1 MSHVAAIIICFHPDR
16 EKLARLIGSI
26 AEAVDEIILFN
37 NGGLDEEYLPAVTTK
52 ISIETRGGQNLGI
65 ATALNIASE
74 AARRSGCRYAVT
86 FDQDSHP
93 EKSMIPV
100 LLAELQGWQARG
112 HLVAAIGP
120 QLVDV
125 RAGGAKTSPF
135 VQTSKLDSKNL
146 AGEGTQPVSLLIT
159 SGCLFDLE
167 VWRTAAR
174 FDDRLFIDYVD
185 FNWCWRLAMH
195 GYQLLG
201 TTKARMR
208 HELSGG
214 LKPLGRLI
222 LTKYGPVRR
231 YFQCRNAVYHL
242 LHEPIPLGAKRFVM
256 RNIATT
262 MIAAAYADDAVAKSL
277 WQCLRGCVHGVFKKL
292 GPFRP

>member
-1 MSHVAAIIICFHPDR
+1 MNRVAAIIICFHPDS
-16 EKLARLIGSI
+16 EKLARLIASI
-26 AEAVDEIILFN
+26 AEAVDEIIIFN
-37 NGGLDEEYLPAVTTK
+37 NGGLDEERLPAAATK
-52 ISIETRGGQNLGI
+52 ISIETRGGHNLGI
-65 ATALNIASE
+65 ASALNIASE
-74 AARRSGCRYAVT
+74 AAWRSGCRYAVT

-93 EKSMIPV
+93 EKSMIPI
-100 LLAELQGWQARG
+100 LLAELQDWQARG

-125 RAGGAKTSPF
+125 RAGVAKTSPF
-135 VQTSKLDSKNL
+135 VQTSRRDSKYL

-167 VWRTAAR
+167 IWKTVTR

-185 FNWCWRLAMH
+185 FNWCWRLAGH

-214 LKPLGRLI
+214 LKPLGRLV

-242 LHEPIPLGAKRFVM
+242 LYEPTSLGAKRFVM
-256 RNIATT
+256 KNIATA

-277 WQCLRGCVHGVFKKL
+277 WQCFRGCIHGVFKKL